1 MEGPP
6 SEPERSTAISCDNDR
21 DLVCDDI
28 GMDSESII
36 GLVLAYK

>member
-6 SEPERSTAISCDNDR
+6 SSERSATVSCDNDR
-21 DLVCDDI
+21 DLVYDI
-28 GMDSESII
+28 GMDSESIV